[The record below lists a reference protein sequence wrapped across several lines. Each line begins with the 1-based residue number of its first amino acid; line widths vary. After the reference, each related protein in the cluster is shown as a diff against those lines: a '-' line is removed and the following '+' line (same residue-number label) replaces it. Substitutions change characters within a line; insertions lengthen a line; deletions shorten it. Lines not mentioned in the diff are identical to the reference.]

1 MKKNKKF
8 KEKRRISPAM
18 WVISGIF
25 VLYMLCLIIPYIY
38 ALFASVS
45 NYKEY
50 YFNIFPWPAEGL
62 KLQNYIEAWT
72 SLKHEG
78 TGVPEMI
85 LNSLWFSAVPAV
97 MGVFLCSCGAY
108 VCAKYR
114 FFGRNFIYW
123 FSLITMM
130 IPIIGN
136 QSGVLKYVDALGGYN
151 SYAYVFVMANTW
163 GAGLIIMYSCFASID
178 WAYAEAAFIDG
189 ASHSKVFFK
198 VMLPHAISPMTA
210 LMLSDF
216 IMFWAGVENSL
227 MYYPDLPTLSTGLY
241 YFRTF
246 VITAAGMQ
254 RYPAY
259 FAAMLLCMIPT
270 IVLFAVF
277 QEKLMDIQIGGG
289 IKG

>member
-1 MKKNKKF
+1 MKKKEYR
-8 KEKRRISPAM
+8 EKRHISPVM

-25 VLYMLCLIIPYIY
+25 VVYLLCLIIPYVY

-50 YFNIFPWPAEGL
+50 YFNIFPIPKDGL
-62 KLQNYIEAWT
+62 KLGNYLEAWT

-78 TGVPEMI
+78 TSVPEMI

-108 VCAKYR
+108 ICAKYR

-136 QSGVLKYVDALGGYN
+136 QSGVLKYIATLGGYN
-151 SYAYVFVMANTW
+151 SYSYIFIMANTW

-178 WAYAEAAFIDG
+178 WSYAEAAFIDG
-189 ASHSKVFFK
+189 ASHATVFFK

-216 IMFWAGVENSL
+216 IMNWANVENSL
-227 MYYPDLPTLSTGLY
+227 MYYPELPTLATGLY

-270 IVLFAVF
+270 IVLFAIF
-277 QEKLMDIQIGGG
+277 QDKLMDIQIGGG